1 MIDMR
6 MDSIKIRQLRVVA
19 IDAAQMVI
27 IIMWHRELIP
37 FKHMLGQRE
46 DVFGKARIVVGNAH
60 A

>member
-6 MDSIKIRQLRVVA
+6 MDSIKVRQLRVVA
-19 IDAAQMVI
+19 IDAPQMVI

-37 FKHMLGQRE
+37 FKRMLGQRE